1 MRYTVDHKSGESAE
15 SIAPDVRVQRT
26 RASLQQ
32 ALIALSEAQVFEAIT
47 VRAIAAKA
55 GVGYAT
61 FFRHYPDKEAL
72 LAAVAEGLTVDLLQV
87 MKPLFMRGDSLA
99 AARSLCDFVDAHRSI
114 HVALLASGSGQAIR
128 TWLLPQIIETVNATR
143 QGPRRSTA
151 AEVVLDHSVSATLNL
166 MAAWLRHPPMTA
178 ETAATLI
185 NDLVLVPSLAV
196 QGRAG

>member
-1 MRYTVDHKSGESAE
+1 MRYTVDHKSPDSGV

-26 RASLQQ
+26 RDALRE
-32 ALIALSEAQVFEAIT
+32 ALIDLSAGQAFEAIT

-99 AARSLCDFVDAHRSI
+99 AARSLCAFVDARRSI
-114 HVALLASGSGQAIR
+114 HVALLASGSGEAIR
-128 TWLLPQIIETVNATR
+128 SWLLPQIIETVNATR
-143 QGPRRSTA
+143 QAPPRSTQ
-151 AEVVLDHSVSATLNL
+151 AEIVLNHSVSATLNL

-178 ETAATLI
+178 ETAANLI
-185 NDLVLVPSLAV
+185 NDLVLVPSLTV
-196 QGRAG
+196 QGRGG